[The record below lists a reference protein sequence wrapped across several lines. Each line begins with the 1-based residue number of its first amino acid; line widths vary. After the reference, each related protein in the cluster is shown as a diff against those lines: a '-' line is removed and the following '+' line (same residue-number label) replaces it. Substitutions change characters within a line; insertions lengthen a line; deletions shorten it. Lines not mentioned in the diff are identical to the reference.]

1 MSDSEIETP
10 DRGVRGMLVLDDGT
24 VDVVPLPFALPA
36 GTVTFLLTDVEG
48 STVAWQRHPL
58 SMSAAV
64 ARHDEIVGG
73 AIAAWS
79 GARPVEQGEGDS
91 VVAAFSRAT
100 DAIAAAFEIQLALQ
114 RESWPDGLELR
125 VRIGVHT
132 GEAVQ
137 RDEGNY
143 VGTAIIRTARIR
155 DAANGGQILVSES
168 AAAIAGDG
176 LPEGVVLVDVGAHRL
191 KGLDRPEQLWL
202 LTHPDL
208 VVVDAGLRTVDTY
221 RHNLPGETTPL
232 IGRVDELAAL
242 ADELGRERLVTLTG
256 SGGVGKT
263 RLAARVGADVL
274 AGFPGGVWW
283 VDLAPLRDPA
293 GIGSTLLAAIGANED
308 GSRPAVEIAKDR
320 LSGAP
325 TLVVFDNCEHLVAD
339 AARVIESL
347 RSACP
352 NLVVLATSREP
363 LGLSGEVTW
372 RVPSLSL
379 PARDAAVDV
388 EALDGFDAIRLFLDR
403 ARRARPDLR
412 LSAGQIE
419 AIVDICQ
426 QLDGIPLAI
435 ELAAARCRQLPP
447 ERIAEDLGQRFR
459 LLTGGARTLLPRQQT
474 LLASVEWSHDLLDDD
489 ERRVLRRLSVCSG
502 CFRLG
507 LAESLGAALGDL
519 DEWAVM
525 DLVGR
530 LVDKSLVQLDEHT
543 DRHGHTE
550 PQYRLLETVRQ
561 YALDRAAEAGELAVL
576 RDGHADWW
584 IAELERIDARQP
596 TWDVLDLL
604 GRHVLDLR
612 AALDW
617 LEPDQPRRYS
627 LLALVSLGWSWGGH
641 TDDVLHYVDRWV
653 TIDGVDRSVH
663 WARAFC
669 ASMMAMYSGMR
680 ECLHL
685 VGEAFELVAAAQD
698 GRAALA
704 TAGALIADPD
714 QAPRRF
720 ATAVELAIA
729 DGCDVHLAS
738 FGVITYGSLATEVP
752 DAARRYATAIDAA
765 IAGGRCPTRPVRL
778 CDLGEEPNAVPR
790 CATRFPDVELR
801 NDDLILVDRFL
812 YVAYLLSNALIHGRT
827 DQFDTNLGFL
837 ARYPNVPIARHHLD
851 ALGTVR
857 KVIDGDEIDQQELQ
871 SLAIYCV
878 EAPIHLRLASA
889 RAAVSYGGRRQADR
903 LISELARGRAG
914 KTADAL
920 MQAVLAL
927 HDDRVLDSGRLVT
940 EAMAAEADFVWIE
953 LQPDLLEVAAI
964 VASRCDDHERAL
976 DPARRRRV
984 RTSGDGRQLPL
995 PRPAAMDRRPP

>member
-1 MSDSEIETP
+1 M
-10 DRGVRGMLVLDDGT
+10 
-24 VDVVPLPFALPA
+24 
-36 GTVTFLLTDVEG
+36 
-48 STVAWQRHPL
+48 
-58 SMSAAV
+58 
-64 ARHDEIVGG
+64 
-73 AIAAWS
+73 
-79 GARPVEQGEGDS
+79 
-91 VVAAFSRAT
+91 
-100 DAIAAAFEIQLALQ
+100 
-114 RESWPDGLELR
+114 
-125 VRIGVHT
+125 HT

-155 DAANGGQILVSES
+155 DAANGGQILVSQS

-208 VVVDAGLRTVDTY
+208 VTVDAELRTVDTY

-232 IGRVDELAAL
+232 IGRVGELAAL
-242 ADELGRERLVTLTG
+242 ADELGQERLVTLTG

-263 RLAARVGADVL
+263 RLAARVGADLLVS
-274 AGFPGGVWW
+274 FPGGVWW

-339 AARVIESL
+339 AAVAIESL
-347 RSACP
+347 RRACP

-363 LGLSGEVTW
+363 LGLPGEVTW

-403 ARRARPDLR
+403 STARPDLR

-419 AIVDICQ
+419 AVVDICQ

-447 ERIAEDLGQRFR
+447 ERIAQDLGQRFR

-489 ERRVLRRLSVCSG
+489 ERRLSVCSG
-502 CFRLG
+502 SFRLG

-561 YALDRAAEAGELAVL
+561 YALERAADAGEIAVL
-576 RDGHADWW
+576 RDGHANWW

-596 TWDVLDLL
+596 TWTC
-604 GRHVLDLR
+604 
-612 AALDW
+612 
-617 LEPDQPRRYS
+617 S
-627 LLALVSLGWSWGGH
+627 TCS
-641 TDDVLHYVDRWV
+641 
-653 TIDGVDRSVH
+653 
-663 WARAFC
+663 
-669 ASMMAMYSGMR
+669 ASTSSIY
-680 ECLHL
+680 
-685 VGEAFELVAAAQD
+685 
-698 GRAALA
+698 
-704 TAGALIADPD
+704 
-714 QAPRRF
+714 APRSTGWNRTNP
-720 ATAVELAIA
+720 AGTRCSHSSRWA
-729 DGCDVHLAS
+729 GP
-738 FGVITYGSLATEVP
+738 GVGTPTTCCTTST
-752 DAARRYATAIDAA
+752 
-765 IAGGRCPTRPVRL
+765 GG
-778 CDLGEEPNAVPR
+778 
-790 CATRFPDVELR
+790 
-801 NDDLILVDRFL
+801 
-812 YVAYLLSNALIHGRT
+812 
-827 DQFDTNLGFL
+827 
-837 ARYPNVPIARHHLD
+837 
-851 ALGTVR
+851 
-857 KVIDGDEIDQQELQ
+857 
-871 SLAIYCV
+871 
-878 EAPIHLRLASA
+878 
-889 RAAVSYGGRRQADR
+889 
-903 LISELARGRAG
+903 
-914 KTADAL
+914 
-920 MQAVLAL
+920 
-927 HDDRVLDSGRLVT
+927 
-940 EAMAAEADFVWIE
+940 
-953 LQPDLLEVAAI
+953 
-964 VASRCDDHERAL
+964 
-976 DPARRRRV
+976 
-984 RTSGDGRQLPL
+984 
-995 PRPAAMDRRPP
+995 